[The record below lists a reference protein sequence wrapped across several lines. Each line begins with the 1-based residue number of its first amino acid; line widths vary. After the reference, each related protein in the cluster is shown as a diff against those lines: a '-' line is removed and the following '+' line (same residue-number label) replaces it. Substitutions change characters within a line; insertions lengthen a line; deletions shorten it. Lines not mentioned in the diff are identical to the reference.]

1 MNNNPDKH
9 KLLRHLLLGGGEKRC
24 ESLSAT
30 LSPGHL
36 QCSRRLYI
44 PSELYD
50 ASPVIIVVKL
60 SIRGADLWSLA
71 GWMWPA
77 GSRLNSPGYLCV
89 HPLFLDQCHNSPA
102 YPHGDQRPSNS
113 DRHVRPPPQLPTY
126 ISLRAMQ
133 LKMCPGQYCMPAEGV
148 SLTSKSQ
155 LLSTDEV
162 LRLAELFV
170 REGVTKIRLTGGE
183 PTVRKDLV
191 DIIASLKQIKGLET
205 VAMTTNGLVLT
216 RQLVPLQRAGL
227 DILNV
232 SLDTLRPAR
241 YEQITRRKGYERV
254 RAGIDLA
261 LQLGYSPVKWFGHI
275 KIMET
280 GRVAKKVTDRPRG
293 RPKKRWIDHITSDV
307 VIRNKNFREV
317 NVVLMRNFNDDEICD
332 FVQLTEDRN
341 LDIRF
346 IEYMPFSGNKWDY
359 EKMVPFKEMV
369 DKIQGQWPDFY
380 AMANG
385 PNDTSKAFKVPGFK
399 GQVGFITSMSEHFC
413 GSCNRLRLTADGNLK
428 VCLFGNTE
436 ISLRDA
442 LRSNCREDDL
452 LAMIGAAVKRKKK
465 QHAGGPCPKTSSPP
479 RWPPSC
485 QLDTTFLQQTYT
497 PLSRHVR
504 TFVQSD
510 KLTHVDD
517 SGSAKMVD
525 VSDKGVTIRTAVAQA
540 VVQVGEKIGRLIR
553 QNELKKGDVL
563 TISQLA
569 GILAA
574 KRTSELIPLCHNIS
588 LSSVNLVVKLND
600 SGTIVLISSE
610 VRCEGKTGVEMEAL
624 TAVTVAALT
633 VYDMCKAVSHDIVIT
648 DICLLRKD
656 GGRSGTFER

>member
-1 MNNNPDKH
+1 MM
-9 KLLRHLLLGGGEKRC
+9 L
-24 ESLSAT
+24 
-30 LSPGHL
+30 
-36 QCSRRLYI
+36 
-44 PSELYD
+44 
-50 ASPVIIVVKL
+50 
-60 SIRGADLWSLA
+60 
-71 GWMWPA
+71 PA
-77 GSRLNSPGYLCV
+77 L
-89 HPLFLDQCHNSPA
+89 
-102 YPHGDQRPSNS
+102 
-113 DRHVRPPPQLPTY
+113 
-126 ISLRAMQ
+126 
-133 LKMCPGQYCMPAEGV
+133 GQYCMPAEGV

-191 DIIASLKQIKGLET
+191 DIIAALKQIKGLET

-261 LQLGYSPVKWFGHI
+261 LQLGYSPVK
-275 KIMET
+275 
-280 GRVAKKVTDRPRG
+280 
-293 RPKKRWIDHITSDV
+293 
-307 VIRNKNFREV
+307 V

-452 LAMIGAAVKRKKK
+452 LALIGAAVKRKKK

-497 PLSRHVR
+497 PLSRQVR

-600 SGTIVLISSE
+600 SGSIVLISSE

>member
-1 MNNNPDKH
+1 MSLEGELALPCKHTVLVEGEIPGLERGKNVTGGRDTSATTAQPTPVVNNDPQTLTDTFGRH
-9 KLLRHLLLGGGEKRC
+9 HSYLRI
-24 ESLSAT
+24 SLSER
-30 LSPGHL
+30 
-36 QCSRRLYI
+36 C
-44 PSELYD
+44 
-50 ASPVIIVVKL
+50 
-60 SIRGADLWSLA
+60 
-71 GWMWPA
+71 
-77 GSRLNSPGYLCV
+77 N
-89 HPLFLDQCHNSPA
+89 
-102 YPHGDQRPSNS
+102 
-113 DRHVRPPPQLPTY
+113 
-126 ISLRAMQ
+126 LR
-133 LKMCPGQYCMPAEGV
+133 CQYCMPAEGV
-148 SLTSKSQ
+148 SLTSKPQ

-205 VAMTTNGLVLT
+205 VAMTTNGLMLI

-261 LQLGYSPVKWFGHI
+261 LQLGYSPVKVGH
-275 KIMET
+275 T
-280 GRVAKKVTDRPRG
+280 GTRNVSRAQHDKRVSKTMPQRR
-293 RPKKRWIDHITSDV
+293 
-307 VIRNKNFREV
+307 V

-385 PNDTSKAFKVPGFK
+385 PNDTSKSSSTRQARLFIGALFLQAFKVPGFQ

-452 LAMIGAAVKRKKK
+452 LALIGAAVKRKKK
-465 QHAGGPCPKTSSPP
+465 QHAGMMNLSQMENRPMILIGGPCPQTSSPP
-479 RWPPSC
+479 RRPPSC
-485 QLDTTFLQQTYT
+485 QLDTTFLQQTHT
-497 PLSRHVR
+497 PLSRQVR
-504 TFVQSD
+504 TFVQRD

-525 VSDKGVTIRTAVAQA
+525 VGDKGATTRTAVAQA
-540 VVQVGEKIGRLIR
+540 AVQVGEKIGRLIR

-588 LSSVNLVVKLND
+588 LSSVNLTVKLND
-600 SGTIVLISSE
+600 SGSVVLIRSE

-656 GGRSGTFER
+656 GGRSGTFEKKP